1 MKKLKFQYFGH
12 LMGRAHS
19 LEETL
24 MLGKTEGRRRRGWKR
39 MRSLDTSSMDMNLS
53 KLREMVR
60 DREDQPAAVHGVS
73 ESDTTEGLNNNNVSE
88 LIKVKGLTSSQWCTA
103 EPGITFTTV
112 KQYAEKTLR
121 VRKAL
126 KH

>member
-1 MKKLKFQYFGH
+1 MEKNEIIRHQFNGH
-12 LMGRAHS
+12 ELQQTLGDGEGQGGSACCSSWS
-19 LEETL
+19 L
-24 MLGKTEGRRRRGWKR
+24 R
-39 MRSLDTSSMDMNLS
+39 
-53 KLREMVR
+53 VR
-60 DREDQPAAVHGVS
+60 HDG
-73 ESDTTEGLNNNNVSE
+73 GLNNNNVSE